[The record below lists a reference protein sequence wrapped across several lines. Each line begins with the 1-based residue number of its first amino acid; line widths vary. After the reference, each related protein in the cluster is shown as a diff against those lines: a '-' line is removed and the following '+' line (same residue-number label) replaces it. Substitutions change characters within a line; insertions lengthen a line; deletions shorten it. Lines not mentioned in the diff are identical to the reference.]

1 MILPT
6 EAKPMKHFLVRSSIL
21 MTLLV
26 AAVAAPSVA
35 SAQGVDTVAAADTAK
50 PAQAAPPAMSTGM
63 SPAIAPVGA
72 MRSMAIAPVDIPA
85 HSFAA
90 GENVGK
96 PRAQMGVGLASIV
109 IGIIAGGDIG
119 TLFLVAGGIIGLM
132 GLYNYMQ

>member
-1 MILPT
+1 
-6 EAKPMKHFLVRSSIL
+6 MKHSFVRSSIL

-35 SAQGVDTVAAADTAK
+35 SAQGVDTAAVADTAK
-50 PAQAAPPAMSTGM
+50 PAQAAPSVTTGK
-63 SPAIAPVGA
+63 SPALTPVGA
-72 MRSMAIAPVDIPA
+72 LRSMAMTPVDIPA
-85 HSFAA
+85 QSFSSY
-90 GENVGK
+90 ENVGK

-119 TLFLVAGGIIGLM
+119 TLFIVAGGIIGLM